1 MGRLF
6 KDFKNQEF
14 GGKLMC
20 GIIGYIGEKQVLP
33 VLLEGL
39 RRLEYRGYDSAG
51 VVFLEDK
58 KIRIIKAKG
67 RIFNLE
73 EKIFNNLPKNP
84 VAPGLGHT
92 RWATH
97 GEPSDENAHP
107 HIDCKELLAIV
118 HNGIIENYYEL
129 KRELLEKGHQFKS
142 ATDTEVIVHL
152 IEDYHVN
159 QGLDLKSAFF
169 SALKR
174 LKGAYA
180 IGLISKKNPD
190 FIMVARNQSPVVIG
204 VGEGENFLASDIP
217 ALLPFTRKVLFLND
231 EEVAIL
237 YKDKIE
243 IFDLQENKI
252 EREPILISW
261 DLASAEKGGFS
272 HFMLKEIYDQPEAVK
287 HTLLGRIDLDK
298 QEIDFSKEGLEKEFF
313 EDVEKIFIVACGTS
327 YHAGLVAKYLI
338 EKNLEIPVEVD
349 LASEFRYRSPLINS
363 KTLFIAVSQSGET
376 ADTLAGLRLAR
387 SLGAKVLSICNV
399 LGSTIA
405 RESDIVLYTQ
415 AGPEISVASTKAFIT
430 QVIIFILLT
439 FYLKRLLYN
448 KNENEEKVKALI
460 ELPQILGKFTE
471 KTHSE
476 VKRVAEK
483 WHHIGNCLYLGR
495 NILYPIAL
503 EGALKLKEISYVH
516 AEGYAAGEMKHGP
529 IALIEETFPTVIL
542 AAKETGIVYEKTLS
556 NAEEVKSRRGPI
568 IAFVSENS
576 EEFKKIAE
584 DLVEIPLTFYEFLP
598 IFYVIPLQLF
608 AYEMAVLR
616 GCDVDKPRN
625 LAKSVTVE

>member
-1 MGRLF
+1 
-6 KDFKNQEF
+6 
-14 GGKLMC
+14 MC
-20 GIIGYIGEKQVLP
+20 GIVGYIGERQVIP

-51 VVFLEDK
+51 VVFLENR
-58 KIRIIKAKG
+58 KINLIKVKG

-73 EKIFNNLPKNP
+73 EKIFATPPQKP
-84 VAPGLGHT
+84 ESPGLGHT

-97 GEPSDENAHP
+97 GEPSEENAHP
-107 HIDCKELLAIV
+107 HLDCKGMLALV

-129 KRELLEKGHQFKS
+129 KKELLEKGHHFKS

-152 IEDYHVN
+152 VEDYVN

-180 IGLISKKNPD
+180 VGLISKENPEL
-190 FIMVARNQSPVVIG
+190 IMVARNHSPVVIG

-217 ALLPFTRKVLFLND
+217 ALLPFTRRVLFLND
-231 EEVAIL
+231 GEVAML
-237 YKDKIE
+237 YKDRIE
-243 IFDLQENKI
+243 IFDLKGNKI
-252 EREPILISW
+252 EREPVLISW
-261 DLASAEKGGFS
+261 DIASAEKGGFP
-272 HFMLKEIYDQPEAVK
+272 HFMLKEIYEQPDAVK
-287 HTLLGRIDLDK
+287 HTLLGRIDLDRE
-298 QEIDFSKEGLEKEFF
+298 EIDFSKEGLEKSFF
-313 EDVEKIFIVACGTS
+313 EDINKIFIVACGTS

-338 EKNLEIPVEVD
+338 ERNLRIPVEVD
-349 LASEFRYRSPLINS
+349 LASEFRYRSPLIDS
-363 KTLFIAVSQSGET
+363 YTLFVAVSQSGET
-376 ADTLAGLRLAR
+376 ADTLAGLRLAKK
-387 SLGAKVLSICNV
+387 LGAKILSICNV

-415 AGPEISVASTKAFIT
+415 AGPEISVASTKAFVT

-439 FYLKRLLYN
+439 FYLKRILHN
-448 KNENEEKVKALI
+448 QQEDKEKIDALMK
-460 ELPQILGKFTE
+460 LPQQLKDYTE
-471 KTHSE
+471 RVHSE
-476 VKRVAEK
+476 VKQIAEK
-483 WHHIGNCLYLGR
+483 WHHITNCLYLGR
-495 NILYPIAL
+495 DILYPIAL

-529 IALIEETFPTVIL
+529 IALIEENFPTVIL
-542 AAKETGIVYEKTLS
+542 SAKETGIIYEKTLS
-556 NAEEVKSRRGPI
+556 NAEEIKSRRGPV
-568 IAFVSENS
+568 IAFASEGS
-576 EEFKKIAE
+576 EEFRKIAE
-584 DLVEIPLTFYEFLP
+584 HLVEIPLTFYEFLP

>member
-1 MGRLF
+1 
-6 KDFKNQEF
+6 
-14 GGKLMC
+14 MC
-20 GIIGYIGEKQVLP
+20 GIIGYIGERQILP

-58 KIRIIKAKG
+58 RINIIKVKG
-67 RIFNLE
+67 RVFDLE
-73 EKIFNNLPKNP
+73 EKIFNNLPQKP
-84 VAPGLGHT
+84 KAPGLGHT

-107 HIDCKELLAIV
+107 HIDCKGFLAVV

-129 KRELLEKGHQFKS
+129 KKELQEKGHKFNS

-152 IEDYHVN
+152 VEDYIN
-159 QGLDLKSAFF
+159 QGLDLKTAFF

-180 IGLISKKNPD
+180 IGLISKENPNL
-190 FIMVARNQSPVVIG
+190 IMVARNLSPVVIG
-204 VGEGENFLASDIP
+204 LGDGENFLASDIP
-217 ALLPFTRKVLFLND
+217 ALLSFTKKVLFLND
-231 EEVAIL
+231 GEVAIL
-237 YKDKIE
+237 FKDKVK
-243 IFDLQENKI
+243 IFDLEGNEI
-252 EREPILISW
+252 ERTPTIISW
-261 DLASAEKGGFS
+261 DLASAEKGGFP
-272 HFMLKEIYDQPEAVK
+272 HFLLKEIYEEPEAIK
-287 HTLLGRIDLDK
+287 HTLLGRVDLDRE
-298 QEIDFSKEGLEKEFF
+298 EIDFSKEGLEKEFF
-313 EDVEKIFIVACGTS
+313 ENIEKIFIVACGTS
-327 YHAGLVAKYLI
+327 YHAGLVAKHLI
-338 EKNLEIPVEVD
+338 EKNLKIPVEVD
-349 LASEFRYRSPLINS
+349 LASEFRYRFPLINS

-376 ADTLAGLRLAR
+376 ADTLAGLRLAKQ
-387 SLGAKVLSICNV
+387 LGAKILSICNV

-430 QVIIFILLT
+430 QVLIFILLT
-439 FYLKRLLYN
+439 FYLKKLFY
-448 KNENEEKVKALI
+448 KENEKKEKIKALI
-460 ELPQILGKFTE
+460 KLPQILEKFVKE
-471 KTHSE
+471 VHLE
-476 VKRVAEK
+476 VKKIAKK
-483 WHHIGNCLYLGR
+483 WYNVENCLYLGR

-503 EGALKLKEISYVH
+503 EGALKLKEISYIH

-529 IALIEETFPTVIL
+529 IALIEENFPTVVL
-542 AAKETGIVYEKTLS
+542 AAKETGVIYEKTLA
-556 NAEEVKSRRGPI
+556 NAEEVRSRRGPI

-576 EEFKKIAE
+576 EEFKKLSE
-584 DLVEIPLTFYEFLP
+584 DLIEIPLTFYEFLP

-616 GCDVDKPRN
+616 GCDIDKPRN